1 MYTTQI
7 QQSCFI
13 YFDPKNITISVNILA
28 IQAIKSLNIHRED
41 NNTLT
46 FTLNCIILKQCF
58 NDLSLINTL
67 LLLFTHIIFHIK
79 VEKCDLYTYL
89 LTTLKF
95 FLEF

>member
-1 MYTTQI
+1 MQ
-7 QQSCFI
+7 
-13 YFDPKNITISVNILA
+13 KNITISINIIV
-28 IQAIKSLNIHRED
+28 IQAIKSFKIHRED
-41 NNTLT
+41 NTLT

-67 LLLFTHIIFHIK
+67 LLLFTHTIFHIK
-79 VEKCDLYTYL
+79 VERCDLYNYL